1 MNVTDG
7 PDRWH
12 RWLLDVRFGGD
23 AAARQQD
30 LTSYLY
36 PVRDMVLD
44 RAALQP
50 GDTLLD
56 VGAGD
61 GLIAFGALERLGP
74 SGQVIFSDISADLLD
89 HSRKAATAEGLA
101 QQCGFVL
108 APADSLDGV
117 DDASVDVVTTRSVLI
132 YVKDKAAALREFYR
146 VLRPG
151 GRVSLAEPI
160 NVLMSPCDPDL
171 FSGYDVAPVK
181 ALAAKIEALYY
192 SIQPLGVD
200 PMLDFDDRDLV
211 AHAVDAGF
219 PTVGLEL
226 RVSVTSAKTPV
237 PWERFLRMSGNP
249 LMPPLAEAM
258 GQVLTPGEF
267 TEFTDWLRPLVE
279 AGKGRD
285 RVAMAYL
292 TAVKE

>member
-1 MNVTDG
+1 MTDG

-12 RWLLDVRFGGD
+12 RWLLDARFGGD

-30 LTSYLY
+30 LTTFLY

-44 RAALQP
+44 RARLQP
-50 GDTLLD
+50 GETLLD

-61 GLIAFGALERLGP
+61 GLISFGALERLG
-74 SGQVIFSDISADLLD
+74 QVIFSDVSADLLEYC
-89 HSRKAATAEGLA
+89 RKAATAEELLDR
-101 QQCGFVL
+101 CRFVL
-108 APADSLDGV
+108 ASADFLAGV
-117 DDASVDVVTTRSVLI
+117 DDASVDAVTTRSVLI

-151 GRVSLAEPI
+151 GRISLAEPI
-160 NVLMSPCDPDL
+160 NALMSPSDPEL
-171 FSGYDVAPVK
+171 FNGYDVTPVK
-181 ALAAKIEALYY
+181 ALAGKVKALYD
-192 SIQPLGVD
+192 SIQPPGVD

-211 AHAVDAGF
+211 GHAVDAGF
-219 PTVGLEL
+219 GTVDLEL
-226 RVSVTSAKTPV
+226 RVGVRSATKPV

-258 GQVLTPGEF
+258 GQVLTPEEF

-279 AGKGRD
+279 AGKGRE
-285 RVAMAYL
+285 RIALAYL
-292 TAVKE
+292 TAAKD

>member
-1 MNVTDG
+1 MTDG
-7 PDRWH
+7 TDRWH

-30 LTSYLY
+30 LTTFLY
-36 PVRDMVLD
+36 PVRDLVLD
-44 RAALQP
+44 RARLQP

-61 GLIAFGALERLGP
+61 GLISFGALERLGP
-74 SGQVIFSDISADLLD
+74 SGQVIFSDVSADLLEYC
-89 HSRKAATAEGLA
+89 RKAATAEELLDR
-101 QQCGFVL
+101 CRFVL
-108 APADSLDGV
+108 ASADCLAGV
-117 DDASVDVVTTRSVLI
+117 DDASVDAVTTRSVLI

-160 NVLMSPCDPDL
+160 NALMSPSDPEL
-171 FSGYDVAPVK
+171 FGGYDVTPVK
-181 ALAAKIEALYY
+181 ALAAKVKALYD
-192 SIQPLGVD
+192 SIQPPGAD

-211 AHAVDAGF
+211 GHAVDAGVG
-219 PTVGLEL
+219 TVDLGVGGGV
-226 RVSVTSAKTPV
+226 RPSTKPV
-237 PWERFLRMSGNP
+237 PWERFLRMSGSP

-258 GQVLTPGEF
+258 GQVLTPEEF

-279 AGKGRD
+279 AGKRRERLSID
-285 RVAMAYL
+285 YL
-292 TAVKE
+292 TAAKGQ

>member
-1 MNVTDG
+1 VIVTDH

-30 LTSYLY
+30 LTTYLY
-36 PVRDMVLD
+36 PVRDVVLD
-44 RAALQP
+44 RARLQHD
-50 GDTLLD
+50 DTLLD

-74 SGQVIFSDISADLLD
+74 SGQVVFSDISADLLE
-89 HSRKAATAEGLA
+89 HCRKAATAEQLLDR
-101 QQCGFVL
+101 CRFVV
-108 APADSLDGV
+108 ASADRLDGV

-151 GRVSLAEPI
+151 GRISLAEPI
-160 NVLMSPCDPDL
+160 NVLMSLSDPEL
-171 FSGYDVAPVK
+171 FGGFDVAPVK
-181 ALAAKIEALYY
+181 TLAAKVKALYD
-192 SIQPLGVD
+192 SIQPPGVD

-211 AHAVDAGF
+211 GHAVDAGF
-219 PTVGLEL
+219 PTVDLEL
-226 RVSVTSAKTPV
+226 RVGVRSVKKPV

-258 GQVLTPGEF
+258 GQVLTPEEF

-279 AGKGRD
+279 TGTGRE
-285 RVAMAYL
+285 RIAMAYL
-292 TAVKE
+292 TAVRQ